1 MAKAK
6 TSAKAQTKNM
16 TSEILDRLDQLEA
29 LVPPD
34 AVQHALHRIST
45 LEEAI
50 CPKVAARLSAL
61 ERNVGERGEMPLP
74 LFDCVRM
81 QGQEN
86 RAIHERFEWLHKQSV
101 PEGTGPSFT
110 GFTGKGREDAK
121 PAIPPRAVRVARAI
135 RQKFG
140 IDFTPR
146 GVDEL
151 LSTIGAIS

>member
-34 AVQHALHRIST
+34 AVTHALHRIST

-101 PEGTGPSFT
+101 PEGTGQNFT
-110 GFTGKGREDAK
+110 KGAEDAK